1 VDDEEGLR
9 ARKKRETRRLLS
21 EVATRLFAERGFDR
35 VTIAEVAQAANV
47 SEKTVFNYFATKE
60 DLVVDGR
67 REVDADLLRML
78 RERLPSESGL
88 DAARKH
94 TLAVAERMTALPA
107 WRRAAFRKLV
117 QHAPSVHARMRQLSI
132 EQERELVALLSEG
145 TPPGDV
151 TPQLVAG
158 VLGILGQ
165 LAYRSVTDGERD
177 HDAIVRSIDA
187 AYERVAKGLGDFGV
201 KKRRR

>member
-1 VDDEEGLR
+1 MDDEEGLR

-78 RERLPSESGL
+78 RERLPSE
-88 DAARKH
+88 
-94 TLAVAERMTALPA
+94 
-107 WRRAAFRKLV
+107 
-117 QHAPSVHARMRQLSI
+117 
-132 EQERELVALLSEG
+132 
-145 TPPGDV
+145 
-151 TPQLVAG
+151 
-158 VLGILGQ
+158 
-165 LAYRSVTDGERD
+165 
-177 HDAIVRSIDA
+177 
-187 AYERVAKGLGDFGV
+187 
-201 KKRRR
+201 